1 MPTDAIV
8 LEHKQAVVLDNATPT
23 KNIVRLAP
31 LPNGKSYVILAN
43 GSIFTRNATATLKLD
58 AYGVTDSIDASFEE
72 REGETS
78 FVLAVALTLPADDD
92 FYSVVELSGTA
103 RIVSPSATVAHSFLG
118 MVKNAKLVVLAV
130 DSLAV
135 QLV

>member
-8 LEHKQAVVLDNATPT
+8 LEHDHAVVLDNTTPT
-23 KNIVRLAP
+23 NSIIRLAP
-31 LPNGKSYVILAN
+31 LPNGKSYVILAK
-43 GSIFTRNATATLKLD
+43 GSIFTRNATATLRLD
-58 AYGVTDSIDASFEE
+58 AEGVTDSIEASFEE

-78 FVLAVALTLPADDD
+78 FVLAVALTLPPDDE

-103 RIVSPSATVAHSFLG
+103 RIVSPSATVDHSFLG
-118 MVKNAKLVVLAV
+118 MLKNAKLVALAV